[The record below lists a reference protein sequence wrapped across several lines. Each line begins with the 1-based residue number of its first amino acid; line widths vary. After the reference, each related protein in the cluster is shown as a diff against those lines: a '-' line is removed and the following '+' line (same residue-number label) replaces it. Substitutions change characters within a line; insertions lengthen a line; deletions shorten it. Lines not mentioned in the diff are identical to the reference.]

1 MKRIYYGIFLIS
13 VMIFFF
19 GCSLANSGSS
29 TKLSVIDISNA
40 KALMVIPSDSIN
52 SKKTSNKL
60 VFMKQIDNGN
70 LAVVSMK
77 DENGN
82 SVSRIPTAVY
92 DATITYMI
100 IVVDGIPY
108 LVNKTTGSAYDLSP
122 GGIPEMLRANFGF
135 NGYIRK
141 SIYND
146 SFGNIYY
153 LNQGIVKKINITN
166 PLKISVESM
175 TPDVYS
181 ISSLNEFSVDSNG
194 NIIYSYNDNFVE
206 HWRIKTVEGPIL
218 NLDDKNPGLVFTGY
232 DGYIYC
238 SFDGFLNKLEINNGS
253 INHMQ
258 LNNISIDGF
267 SMNNGQSLTWIYF
280 NNKIM
285 ALSLGGKNVNV
296 YVLYENGVPPSSY
309 TIPFSSS
316 TKYLTVGSQ
325 YYYIVTQRME
335 VIKVDPVNRN
345 CIPLVPF
352 GVYDNIYNITATN
365 DDITIINALRLSDA
379 KKILACIS
387 SDGSIDILSENSSTN
402 ITILKK
408 VN

>member
-1 MKRIYYGIFLIS
+1 
-13 VMIFFF
+13 
-19 GCSLANSGSS
+19 
-29 TKLSVIDISNA
+29 
-40 KALMVIPSDSIN
+40 MVIPSDSIN
-52 SKKTSNKL
+52 SKKASNKL

-218 NLDDKNPGLVFTGY
+218 NLDDKNPGLAFTGY

>member
-1 MKRIYYGIFLIS
+1 
-13 VMIFFF
+13 MIFFF